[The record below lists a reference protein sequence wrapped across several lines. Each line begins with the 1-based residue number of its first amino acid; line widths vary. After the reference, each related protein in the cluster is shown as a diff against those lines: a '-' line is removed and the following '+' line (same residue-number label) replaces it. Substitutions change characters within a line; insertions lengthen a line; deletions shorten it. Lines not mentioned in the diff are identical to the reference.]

1 MKSPYH
7 TTLAAIAEGKR
18 IEWHNLGIHAEW
30 VEQDS
35 AQVLRDIA
43 YRRYPPERYRV
54 TPEIININGFK
65 VAGPLREAPAVGSM
79 YYVAKLWVIG
89 DDVRSY
95 HGPYQWAGD
104 QADGLMLDAGIVHT
118 TAQAAK
124 AHSEALLSFTKVTA

>member
-7 TTLAAIAEGKR
+7 TTLVAIAEGKS
-18 IEWHNLGIHAEW
+18 IEWHSLDIPAEW
-30 VEQDS
+30 VVQDS

-43 YRRYPPERYRV
+43 CRRYVPECYRV
-54 TPEIININGFK
+54 EPEIININGFK

-79 YYVAKLWVIG
+79 YYVAKLWVLG
-89 DDVRSY
+89 DDDFY

-104 QADGLMLDAGIVHT
+104 QADGFTLAAGIVHT

-124 AHSEALLSFTKVTA
+124 DHSEALLSFTKVTA